1 MHESIHAVW
10 IPLLVIGLI
19 ILIIPHPVQ
28 AQILTANT
36 TVKINVT
43 NGFHAIMLGNLIVN
57 LIARPINSSYV
68 NVTVIS
74 RYLING
80 SVAPMDFQVI
90 ETNYNST
97 TGVIDKLTVTWI
109 NTTNT
114 PTASQVI
121 LWSPMANSITWDAYY
136 PSQKQW
142 IPGYN
147 QYLVTPVTMPII
159 TPPTS
164 LLAAAPL
171 IFLAIM
177 IGVAGRHK
185 PRDAGLGLLAVAVFG
200 VWVMNLLGL
209 GLAQI
214 SEITIIA
221 VFLGAVLVGLGSR
234 R

>member
-1 MHESIHAVW
+1 MQSIHVW

-74 RYLING
+74 RYLNG
-80 SVAPMDFQVI
+80 SAAPMDFQVI

-109 NTTNT
+109 NTTNA

-159 TPPTS
+159 APPAS
-164 LLAAAPL
+164 LLKAAPL

-185 PRDAGLGLLAVAVFG
+185 PRDAGLGLIAVAIFG
-200 VWVMNLLGL
+200 GWVLSLLGL
-209 GLAQI
+209 TLIQI
-214 SEITIIA
+214 GQITII
-221 VFLGAVLVGLGSR
+221 FLFIGAVLLGLGSR

>member
-10 IPLLVIGLI
+10 IPLLIIGLI
-19 ILIIPHPVQ
+19 ILITPHPIQ

-74 RYLING
+74 RYLNG
-80 SVAPMDFQVI
+80 SAAPMDFQVI

-97 TGVIDKLTVTWI
+97 TGIIDKLTVTWI
-109 NTTNT
+109 NTTNA

-159 TPPTS
+159 TPPTPI
-164 LLAAAPL
+164 LEAAPL
-171 IFLAIM
+171 IFLAVM

-185 PRDAGLGLLAVAVFG
+185 PRDAGLGLIAVAVFG
-200 VWVMNLLGL
+200 GWVLSLLGL
-209 GLAQI
+209 TLIQVGQ
-214 SEITIIA
+214 ITIIFL
-221 VFLGAVLVGLGSR
+221 FLGAVLLGLGSR
-234 R
+234 K

>member
-10 IPLLVIGLI
+10 IPLLIIGLI
-19 ILIIPHPVQ
+19 ILIIPHPIQ

-36 TVKINVT
+36 TIKINVT

-74 RYLING
+74 RYLNG
-80 SVAPMDFQVI
+80 SAAPMDFQVI

-109 NTTNT
+109 NTTNA

-136 PSQKQW
+136 PSENQW

-159 TPPTS
+159 TPPAS

-171 IFLAIM
+171 IFVAVM

-209 GLAQI
+209 GLVQI
-214 SEITIIA
+214 SQVTIIA
-221 VFLGAVLVGLGSR
+221 VFLGAVLLGWGSR
-234 R
+234 K

>member
-1 MHESIHAVW
+1 MQSIHVW

-74 RYLING
+74 RYLNG
-80 SVAPMDFQVI
+80 SAAPMDFQVI

-109 NTTNT
+109 NTTNA

-136 PSQKQW
+136 PRQKQW

-159 TPPTS
+159 TPPAS
-164 LLAAAPL
+164 LLEAAPL

-185 PRDAGLGLLAVAVFG
+185 PRDAGLGLIAVAIFG
-200 VWVMNLLGL
+200 GWVLSLLGL
-209 GLAQI
+209 TLIQI
-214 SEITIIA
+214 GQITII
-221 VFLGAVLVGLGSR
+221 FLFIGAVLLGLTSR

>member
-1 MHESIHAVW
+1 MHESIHVVW
-10 IPLLVIGLI
+10 IPLLVIGL

-80 SVAPMDFQVI
+80 SAAPMDFQVI

-109 NTTNT
+109 NTTT

-159 TPPTS
+159 TPPTPI
-164 LLAAAPL
+164 LEAAPL

-200 VWVMNLLGL
+200 GWVLSLLGL
-209 GLAQI
+209 TLIQI
-214 SEITIIA
+214 GQITIIFFFIA
-221 VFLGAVLVGLGSR
+221 IVLLGLGSR

>member
-1 MHESIHAVW
+1 MQSIHVW

-74 RYLING
+74 RYLNG
-80 SVAPMDFQVI
+80 SAAPMDFQVI

-109 NTTNT
+109 NTTNA

-136 PSQKQW
+136 PSQNQW

-159 TPPTS
+159 TPPAP

-221 VFLGAVLVGLGSR
+221 VFLGAVLLGLTSR

>member
-1 MHESIHAVW
+1 MHESIHVGLVS
-10 IPLLVIGLI
+10 LLVIGLI
-19 ILIIPHPVQ
+19 ILMIPHPIQ

-80 SVAPMDFQVI
+80 SAVPMDFQVI

-97 TGVIDKLTVTWI
+97 TGVIDKLTATWI

-121 LWSPMANSITWDAYY
+121 LWSSMANSITWDAYY
-136 PSQKQW
+136 PSRNQW

-171 IFLAIM
+171 IFVAIM

-209 GLAQI
+209 GLVQI
-214 SEITIIA
+214 SQVTIIA
-221 VFLGAVLVGLGSR
+221 VFLGAVLLGWGSR
-234 R
+234 K

>member
-1 MHESIHAVW
+1 MHESIHVVW

-80 SVAPMDFQVI
+80 SAAPMDFQVI

-136 PSQKQW
+136 PSQNQW

-159 TPPTS
+159 TPPTPI
-164 LLAAAPL
+164 LEAAPL

-185 PRDAGLGLLAVAVFG
+185 PRDAGLGLIAVAVFG
-200 VWVMNLLGL
+200 GWVLSLLGL
-209 GLAQI
+209 TPIQI
-214 SEITIIA
+214 GQITII
-221 VFLGAVLVGLGSR
+221 FLFIGAVLLGFGSR

>member
-1 MHESIHAVW
+1 MHGSIHVGLVF
-10 IPLLVIGLI
+10 LLVIGLI
-19 ILIIPHPVQ
+19 ILMIPHPIQ

-36 TVKINVT
+36 TIKINVT

-74 RYLING
+74 RYLNG
-80 SVAPMDFQVI
+80 SAAPMDFQVI

-121 LWSPMANSITWDAYY
+121 LWSSMANSITWDAYY

-142 IPGYN
+142 IPGLN

-159 TPPTS
+159 TPPTAI
-164 LLAAAPL
+164 LKAAPL
-171 IFLAIM
+171 IFLAVM

-185 PRDAGLGLLAVAVFG
+185 PKDAGLGLIAVAVFG
-200 VWVMNLLGL
+200 GWVLSLLGL
-209 GLAQI
+209 TLIQIGQI
-214 SEITIIA
+214 SIIFL
-221 VFLGAVLVGLGSR
+221 FLGAVLLGLGSR
-234 R
+234 K

>member
-1 MHESIHAVW
+1 MHESIHVGLVS
-10 IPLLVIGLI
+10 LLVIGLI
-19 ILIIPHPVQ
+19 ILMIPHPVQ

-80 SVAPMDFQVI
+80 SAAPMDFQVI

-114 PTASQVI
+114 PTVSQVI
-121 LWSPMANSITWDAYY
+121 LWSSMANSITWDAYY
-136 PSQKQW
+136 PSRNQW

-164 LLAAAPL
+164 LLKAAPL
-171 IFLAIM
+171 IFVAIM

-209 GLAQI
+209 GLVQI
-214 SEITIIA
+214 SQVTIIA
-221 VFLGAVLVGLGSR
+221 VFLGAVLLGWGSR
-234 R
+234 K

>member
-10 IPLLVIGLI
+10 IPLLIIGLI
-19 ILIIPHPVQ
+19 ILIIPHPIQ

-36 TVKINVT
+36 TIKINVT

-74 RYLING
+74 RYLNG
-80 SVAPMDFQVI
+80 SAAPMDFQVI

-109 NTTNT
+109 NTTNA

-136 PSQKQW
+136 PSENQW

-159 TPPTS
+159 TPPAS

-171 IFLAIM
+171 IFVAVM

-209 GLAQI
+209 SLVQI
-214 SEITIIA
+214 SQVTIIA
-221 VFLGAVLVGLGSR
+221 VFLGAVLLGFGSR

>member
-1 MHESIHAVW
+1 MQSIHVW

-74 RYLING
+74 RYFNG

-109 NTTNT
+109 NTTNA

-159 TPPTS
+159 APPTPI
-164 LLAAAPL
+164 LKAAPL

-185 PRDAGLGLLAVAVFG
+185 PRDAGLGLIAVAIFG
-200 VWVMNLLGL
+200 GWVLSLLGL
-209 GLAQI
+209 TLIQI
-214 SEITIIA
+214 GQITII
-221 VFLGAVLVGLGSR
+221 FLFIGAVLLGLTSR

>member
-1 MHESIHAVW
+1 MHESIHVGL

-19 ILIIPHPVQ
+19 ILMIPHPIQ

-74 RYLING
+74 RYLNG
-80 SVAPMDFQVI
+80 SAAPMDFQVI

-97 TGVIDKLTVTWI
+97 TGIIDKLTVTWI
-109 NTTNT
+109 NTTNA

-159 TPPTS
+159 TPPTPI
-164 LLAAAPL
+164 LEAAPL
-171 IFLAIM
+171 IFLAVM

-185 PRDAGLGLLAVAVFG
+185 PRDAGLGLIAVAVFG
-200 VWVMNLLGL
+200 GWVLSLLGL
-209 GLAQI
+209 TLIQVGQ
-214 SEITIIA
+214 ITIIFL
-221 VFLGAVLVGLGSR
+221 FLGAVLLGLGSR
-234 R
+234 K

>member
-1 MHESIHAVW
+1 MHESIHVGLAS
-10 IPLLVIGLI
+10 LLVIGLI
-19 ILIIPHPVQ
+19 ILMIPHPIQ

-74 RYLING
+74 RYFNG
-80 SVAPMDFQVI
+80 SAAPMDFQVI
-90 ETNYNST
+90 ETNYNLT

-114 PTASQVI
+114 PTASRVI
-121 LWSPMANSITWDAYY
+121 LWSSMANSITWDAYY
-136 PSQKQW
+136 PSQNQW

-159 TPPTS
+159 TPPS
-164 LLAAAPL
+164 PILAVAPF
-171 IFLAIM
+171 IFVAIV

-185 PRDAGLGLLAVAVFG
+185 LKDAGLGFIVVAVFG
-200 VWVMNLLGL
+200 VWALSLMGL
-209 GLAQI
+209 TLVQIEQIIFIFIFFGVIFLA
-214 SEITIIA
+214 
-221 VFLGAVLVGLGSR
+221 LGSR